1 MAAVN
6 RFYFFSP
13 GLLLKVTVL
22 EVYISTKDKFHNG
35 KIPEMNERNLFVKY
49 KLAINAEK
57 AFFKKELFE
66 EFRDMNKIFMEKE
79 IKFYKQLT
87 SKLESVHSNCFPN

>member
-13 GLLLKVTVL
+13 ILSLKVTVL